1 MLIAH
6 DLGTTGDKASL
17 HRDDGRLIAS
27 VTVPYPAH
35 FAAGG
40 VAEQNPDDWW
50 DAVVRATRELLR
62 ESETDSSAITGL
74 VVSGQ
79 MMGAVLLDGDGMP
92 VRPAIIWADTRSGAQ
107 QRELERE
114 LGAEH
119 AYRLLGHRLNPTY
132 SVEKVMWVRDNE
144 PEIWSRVRRFGVAKD
159 YIVLRLTGRF
169 ATDRSDASGT
179 NAYDQQAGTWS
190 DEVLS
195 AARLDAALFPEI
207 LDSTA
212 IAGTLTA
219 DAAAALGLPRQVRVV
234 MGGGDGPMA
243 AVGSGIVAPEDGAY
257 VCLGT
262 SSWISFAADAPLRDP
277 RMRTFTFDNVVPGS
291 FVPTATMQA
300 GGASIQWIT
309 EALSVD
315 ASRPETARLT
325 AEAGDEIDTE
335 DLYFL
340 PYLLG
345 ERSPIWD
352 PDARGAF
359 LGLGR
364 HHTRTHLV
372 RAVLEGVAFNLHTCI
387 QAFRSSGAR
396 IDRIDAVGGGAQ
408 SDALLGILA
417 DVWGIPVRRRTI
429 VEEANSLGAA
439 VTGAVGL
446 GLADFSA
453 ARALSEV
460 TAEFLPDAGRHAV
473 YAERHARFT
482 SAYDALAPWFAAA
495 SGSAR
500 SGTAGSGA
508 SGSAGSGFAGA
519 SGHSGGLDDGCR
531 TDPANASDIRHPGP
545 RSVAPAGGLALGSG
559 APTPDAREADAD
571 EGA

>member
-1 MLIAH
+1 MIIAH

-17 HRDDGRLIAS
+17 HHDDGRPVAS
-27 VTVPYPAH
+27 VTVPYPAR

-40 VAEQNPDDWW
+40 VAEQDPHDWW
-50 DAVVRATRELLR
+50 GAVVSATRDLLER
-62 ESETDSSAITGL
+62 TGTAPSAVTGL

-79 MMGAVLLDGDGMP
+79 MMGAVLLDADGAP
-92 VRPAIIWADTRSGAQ
+92 ARPAIIWADTRAGAQ
-107 QRELERE
+107 QRRLESA

-119 AYRLLGHRLNPTY
+119 AYRVLGHRLNPTY
-132 SVEKVMWVRDNE
+132 SIEKIMWVRDNE
-144 PEIWSRVRRFGVAKD
+144 PHIWERVHRVCVAKD
-159 YIVLRLTGRF
+159 YIVLRLTGRL

-179 NAYDQQAGTWS
+179 NAYDQQTGDWS
-190 DEVLS
+190 DEVL
-195 AARLDAALFPEI
+195 AAAGLDRALFPEI

-212 IAGTLTA
+212 IAGALTA
-219 DAAAALGLPRQVRVV
+219 SAADALGLHTGVQVV

-243 AVGSGIVAPEDGAY
+243 AVGSGVVAPEDGAY

-262 SSWISFAADAPLRDP
+262 SSWISFAAERPLLDP
-277 RMRTFTFDNVVPGS
+277 QMRTFTFDNVVPGG

-300 GGASIQWIT
+300 GGASVQWIA
-309 EALSVD
+309 EALSPD
-315 ASRPETARLT
+315 PSRPETGRLA
-325 AEAGDEIDTE
+325 AEAGADVDTE

-345 ERSPIWD
+345 ERAPIWD

-359 LGLGR
+359 IGLGR
-364 HHTRTHLV
+364 HHTRAHLM
-372 RAVLEGVAFNLHTCI
+372 RAVLEGTAFNLLTCI
-387 QAFRSSGAR
+387 HAFRESGAR

-408 SDALLGILA
+408 SDAYLAVLA
-417 DVWGIPVRRRTI
+417 DVWGVPVRRRSI

-460 TAEFLPDAGRHAV
+460 TAEFTPDAARHAV

-482 SAYDALAPWFAAA
+482 DAYTALAPWFA
-495 SGSAR
+495 GR
-500 SGTAGSGA
+500 
-508 SGSAGSGFAGA
+508 
-519 SGHSGGLDDGCR
+519 
-531 TDPANASDIRHPGP
+531 P
-545 RSVAPAGGLALGSG
+545 R
-559 APTPDAREADAD
+559 
-571 EGA
+571 